1 MSVRE
6 RLLFGKSYEAIRA
19 MPHLAGPKPWP
30 DKDKTPWDDG
40 DPDGGAVGNPSP
52 YHDDPGESVDMPPRE
67 DPGGDHLNLRS
78 SFETAAAASRDPE
91 AARALLA
98 IEARLAEITQFMKS
112 ARLCGDRPTVFKL
125 DVLSQIL

>member
-6 RLLFGKSYEAIRA
+6 RLLFGKSYGAIMA

-30 DKDKTPWDDG
+30 DKDPAPYQGDG
-40 DPDGGAVGNPSP
+40 DTDGDDNGT
-52 YHDDPGESVDMPPRE
+52 HDTDPGEERSTPPRE

-78 SFETAAAASRDPE
+78 SFETAAAASPDPE

-98 IEARLAEITQFMKS
+98 IEARLAEITLYMKS